1 MTKKKKWGV
10 INNNLKA
17 GQYQLIVNNNFMVLD
32 MKLKKGILLSTA
44 TVMGGKQ
51 IFYPI
56 TFGICAF
63 LSLAYALYVGCSF
76 RHYSE
81 IKL

>member
-17 GQYQLIVNNNFMVLD
+17 GKYQLIVNNNFMMPD
-32 MKLKKGILLSTA
+32 MKLNKGIFLSTA
-44 TVMGGKQ
+44 TVMGGRQ

-56 TFGICAF
+56 TFGICA
-63 LSLAYALYVGCSF
+63 LVCLVYALYVWF
-76 RHYSE
+76 
-81 IKL
+81 